1 MFGRALAGIL
11 GFCFL
16 MFVGMGIVVY
26 QSGILIVNVHDKA
39 AGKHIFVPVP
49 MLLADFGLN
58 FVPNHARMRIHD
70 EVGPHSKMV
79 AAMAEQLSRCPDGTF
94 VEVESGRDH
103 VVVRKSGGDLIVE
116 VNSENEEVYLQLPL
130 KPVGRIIEKI

>member
-1 MFGRALAGIL
+1 MFGKALAGIL

-39 AGKHIFVPVP
+39 EGRHIFVPVP

-58 FVPNHARMRIHD
+58 FVPNDARMRIHD
-70 EVGPHSKMV
+70 RIGSHSKMV
-79 AAMAEQLSRCPDGTF
+79 AAMAEQLSQCPDGTF

-103 VVVRKSGGDLIVE
+103 VVVKKSGGDLVVE
-116 VNSENEEVYLQLPL
+116 VNSEDEEVYLQLPL
-130 KPVGRIIEKI
+130 KPVGRIVEKI